1 MSSLTVTYQL
11 DSTVLTSDRLNRTA
25 SNVTQSPLT
34 FTPLQIHEGFLSRGD
49 IVAIDAEFVTLN
61 QVSQPRVFLAKQIL
75 PFSLSMFITYD
86 IKQGYFSKVENK
98 TLWLITKL

>member
-1 MSSLTVTYQL
+1 MRYKFTVAVILSASSPTVTYQL

-34 FTPLQIHEGFLSRGD
+34 FTPLQIHEGFLSKGD

-61 QVSQPRVFLAKQIL
+61 QVSQSNTV
-75 PFSLSMFITYD
+75 
-86 IKQGYFSKVENK
+86 
-98 TLWLITKL
+98 

>member
-1 MSSLTVTYQL
+1 MYLCVSSLIVSYQL

-61 QVSQPRVFLAKQIL
+61 QVSHSKTINIL
-75 PFSLSMFITYD
+75 NFYAYIAVSRYY
-86 IKQGYFSKVENK
+86 G
-98 TLWLITKL
+98 

>member
-1 MSSLTVTYQL
+1 MSSLTVTYQV

-49 IVAIDAEFVTLN
+49 TVAIDAEFVTLN
-61 QVSQPRVFLAKQIL
+61 QVSQRRVF
-75 PFSLSMFITYD
+75 
-86 IKQGYFSKVENK
+86 
-98 TLWLITKL
+98 